1 LVLRASFSRRSKM
14 IVAGVFAHRRLGR
27 LEYYNA
33 RAERS
38 GEGGESPQ
46 IDPERKEN
54 IIWP

>member
-1 LVLRASFSRRSKM
+1 M